1 MMTAIENKEIKGL
14 SIRTLLAL
22 IVATVSI
29 CTTVLVSYSS
39 LTAQIVKTNNGMDKV
54 QLKVES
60 DLRYTE
66 LRMTVLEK
74 TVTLLQMQID
84 NLKK

>member
-1 MMTAIENKEIKGL
+1 MTAIETKEIKGWNL
-14 SIRTLLAL
+14 RNLLAL
-22 IVATVSI
+22 VVATVSM
-29 CTTVLVSYSS
+29 CTTVLVSYSN
-39 LTAQIVKTNNGMDKV
+39 LTAQIVKTQTGMDKV
-54 QLKVES
+54 QLKVDS
-60 DLRYTE
+60 DLRYTD